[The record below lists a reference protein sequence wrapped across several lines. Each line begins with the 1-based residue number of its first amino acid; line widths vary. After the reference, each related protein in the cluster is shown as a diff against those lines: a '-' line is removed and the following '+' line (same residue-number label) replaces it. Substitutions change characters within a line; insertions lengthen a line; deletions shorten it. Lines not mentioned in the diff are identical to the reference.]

1 MFKAYKYK
9 LMPNEEQLTLIK
21 QTCGCTRVVY
31 NYILAQVQE
40 QLNNKQDIS
49 TPKVS
54 DIYQEKPFLKGMDSL
69 ALANARLHINK
80 ALNDFFKS
88 RKGKRKGKK
97 LGFPKFKK
105 KGKSKDSYTTN
116 NQSGSIRIVDNTIKI
131 PKIGFVKFKNHTPV
145 SGVIKSV
152 TITLNKDNTVDISVL
167 SELAT
172 EKKIKQIKNVKE
184 ITTVGLDM
192 SRSSFFV
199 SSDGEKPN
207 FQREST
213 VYLKE
218 KESVLKNQSVRRN
231 STQLVNL
238 SIQKNGR
245 RTWRLKPH
253 RRTGIRQG

>member
-31 NYILAQVQE
+31 NYILSQVQE
-40 QLNNKQDIS
+40 QLENKQDLLI
-49 TPKVS
+49 PKVS
-54 DIYQEKPFLKGMDSL
+54 DIYQEKPFLRGMDSL

-116 NQSGSIRIVDNTIKI
+116 NQSGSIRIVDSTIKI

-167 SELAT
+167 SELTT
-172 EKKIKQIKNVKE
+172 EKKIKQIKNAKE
-184 ITTVGLDM
+184 IKTVGLDM
-192 SRSSFFV
+192 SMSSFFV
-199 SSDGEKPN
+199 SS
-207 FQREST
+207 
-213 VYLKE
+213 
-218 KESVLKNQSVRRN
+218 
-231 STQLVNL
+231 
-238 SIQKNGR
+238 
-245 RTWRLKPH
+245 
-253 RRTGIRQG
+253 